1 MTQCIE
7 QLSFGFLCG
16 QADLRRFR
24 WRRVVQRWWRD
35 AAAGG
40 GPSPGFDWRAVGL
53 HRRPARPEPDHASNS
68 SRWLSQRVYQI
79 ACGYEDCN
87 DADDLRSDWA
97 FKTALGRC
105 PHSDGDLASQPTLS
119 RFENFVS
126 RTDLRRM
133 AELFI
138 DLFVARYASKR
149 SCRIILDFDATD
161 DETHGQQQ
169 FAAFHGYY
177 DERCYLPPDRDCS
190 GGRWSTRTAG
200 GDATARKLRRCQL
213 RDCDPQAA
221 DPTAAAGLPQGK
233 LPVPG

>member
-16 QADLRRFR
+16 KQICADFDGGELSSDGGVMLLQEADHRLGLTGALSACIGDP
-24 WRRVVQRWWRD
+24 RD
-35 AAAGG
+35 Q
-40 GPSPGFDWRAVGL
+40 SQITHQLVTL
-53 HRRPARPEPDHASNS
+53 
-68 SRWLSQRVYQI
+68 LSQRVYQI

-177 DERCYLPPDRDCS
+177 DERCYLPLIV
-190 GGRWSTRTAG
+190 TAQVDDG
-200 GDATARKLRRCQL
+200 PQELLVAMLRPGSSDAASYVIAILKRLIPRLR
-213 RDCDPQAA
+213 QAC
-221 DPTAAAGLPQGK
+221 PKGK